1 MLLSEWRQRL
11 AFFDENPFGTSLRRL
26 VRRQGCEEIKFQMI
40 RRYLQATLR
49 DWDHLVLPSAPGV
62 VLYPY
67 MSYFRSSSMQ
77 SIFAVTHKIKKFKNK
92 RLFWTVK
99 LE

>member
-1 MLLSEWRQRL
+1 
-11 AFFDENPFGTSLRRL
+11 
-26 VRRQGCEEIKFQMI
+26 MI
-40 RRYLQATLR
+40 RTYLQAILR
-49 DWDHLVLPSAPGV
+49 VWDHIVPPSALSA
-62 VLYPY
+62 VLCSA
-67 MSYFRSSSMQ
+67 MSYFRSSGMQ